1 MIWLKYY
8 FKPCTNVEKSFGVS
22 NKTILFLSLPLK
34 TLTIR
39 FLMIYLTENAIDINY
54 LLDFVQDGG
63 AGAIDV
69 FIGTVRNQTSE
80 KKVVRLE
87 YEAYD
92 TMAIKKIQEIV
103 NQATKQW
110 NILKYAIAHRKG
122 ILQIGEVAVVIAVAT
137 PHRQAAF
144 EACKYIIDTIKE
156 NVPIWKK
163 EVYEDGEI
171 WVAAHP

>member
-1 MIWLKYY
+1 
-8 FKPCTNVEKSFGVS
+8 
-22 NKTILFLSLPLK
+22 
-34 TLTIR
+34 
-39 FLMIYLTENAIDINY
+39 MIYLTENKIDVNY
-54 LLDFVQDGG
+54 LLDFVQHEE
-63 AGAIDV
+63 AGAVDI
-69 FIGTVRNQTSE
+69 FIGTVRSKTSD

-103 NQATKQW
+103 NQATQQW
-110 NILKYAIAHRKG
+110 DILKYAVVHRKG
-122 ILQIGEVAVVIAVAT
+122 ILQIGEAAVVIAVAT

-144 EACKYIIDTIKE
+144 EACKYIIDTIKA

-163 EVYEDGEI
+163 EVYENGEV

>member
-1 MIWLKYY
+1 
-8 FKPCTNVEKSFGVS
+8 
-22 NKTILFLSLPLK
+22 
-34 TLTIR
+34 
-39 FLMIYLTENAIDINY
+39 MIYLTENKIDVNY
-54 LLDFVQDGG
+54 LLDFVQHEE
-63 AGAIDV
+63 AGAVDI
-69 FIGTVRNQTSE
+69 FIGTVRSKTSD

-103 NQATKQW
+103 SQANQQW
-110 NILKYAIAHRKG
+110 NILKYAVVHRKG
-122 ILQIGEVAVVIAVAT
+122 ILQIGEAAVVIAVAT

-163 EVYEDGEI
+163 EIYEDGEI

>member
-1 MIWLKYY
+1 
-8 FKPCTNVEKSFGVS
+8 
-22 NKTILFLSLPLK
+22 
-34 TLTIR
+34 
-39 FLMIYLTENAIDINY
+39 MIYLTENKIDVNY
-54 LLDFVQDGG
+54 LLDFVQHEE
-63 AGAIDV
+63 AGAVDI
-69 FIGTVRNQTSE
+69 FIGTVRSKTSD

-103 NQATKQW
+103 SQATQQW
-110 NILKYAIAHRKG
+110 NILKYAVVHRKG
-122 ILQIGEVAVVIAVAT
+122 ILQIGEAAVVIAVAT

-144 EACKYIIDTIKE
+144 EACKYIIDTIKA

-163 EVYEDGEI
+163 EVYENGEI

>member
-1 MIWLKYY
+1 
-8 FKPCTNVEKSFGVS
+8 
-22 NKTILFLSLPLK
+22 
-34 TLTIR
+34 
-39 FLMIYLTENAIDINY
+39 MIYITENKININEV
-54 LLDFVQDGG
+54 LDFVQDSG

-69 FIGTVRNQTSE
+69 FIGTVRNKTSE

-92 TMAIKKIQEIV
+92 KMAIKQMEEIV
-103 NQATKQW
+103 NQALSQW
-110 NILKYAIAHRKG
+110 NILKYAVVHRKG
-122 ILQIGEVAVVIAVAT
+122 ILQIGEAAVIVAVAT

-144 EACKYIIDTIKE
+144 EACKYIIDTIKD

-163 EVYEDGEI
+163 EIYEDGEI